1 MSILRSLAAIIL
13 VSVAAVLAPT
23 AAFATPSL
31 PAGDSLYGLHYDSG
45 YPYDLLYSIDVTTGV
60 MSDVGTP
67 RGGFDGPLSAAYNQA
82 DGFGYYLLDTGNLLA
97 KMNLD
102 TGASSVLGVV
112 TGGVN
117 MLRAIG
123 ITPAGLAYVVSAN
136 GTNGADAKLFS
147 LDLSTLVATPISTS
161 GTTIVG
167 DPRNLFFNS
176 STGSLE
182 VLSASGVLYSVD
194 ATAGTFTEIA
204 RMAPLGSDIGAQV
217 DATGL
222 IWASNGNTNYLTT
235 ISRSGAVL
243 TPLAVAPFVNSVGSS
258 PFIQAMFLVPAVV
271 PVPTPTPAVVPE
283 PTPTPAATLATT
295 GSELSLLWVGGAG
308 AILLA
313 GIAVLRLRARRL

>member
-31 PAGDSLYGLHYDSG
+31 PAGDQLFGLHY
-45 YPYDLLYSIDVTTGV
+45 YYELPNDLLYSINATTGV
-60 MSDVGTP
+60 MAVVGTP
-67 RGGFDGPLSAAYNQA
+67 RAGSDGPLSAAYNQA
-82 DGFGYYLLDTGNLLA
+82 DGFGYYLLDTGNSLA
-97 KMNLD
+97 KMNLG
-102 TGASSVLGVV
+102 TGASSVQGVV
-112 TGGVN
+112 TGGVTT
-117 MLRAIG
+117 LRAIG
-123 ITPAGLAYVVSAN
+123 ITPAGRAYVISAA
-136 GTNGADAKLFS
+136 GTNGAGAKLFS
-147 LDLSTLVATPISTS
+147 LDLTTLIATPISTI

-182 VLSASGVLYSVD
+182 ALSASGVLYSVD
-194 ATAGTFTEIA
+194 TNTGTFTEIA

-222 IWASNGNTNYLTT
+222 IWASNGSTNYLTT
-235 ISRSGAVL
+235 ISRSGSVL
-243 TPLAVAPFVNSVGSS
+243 TPLAVAPFVNPVGFS

-271 PVPTPTPAVVPE
+271 PE
-283 PTPTPAATLATT
+283 PTPTPSVIPDAPSVTPLAST
-295 GSELSLLWVGGAG
+295 GSELNILWFGGAA

-313 GIAVLRLRARRL
+313 GIAVLGLRARRP